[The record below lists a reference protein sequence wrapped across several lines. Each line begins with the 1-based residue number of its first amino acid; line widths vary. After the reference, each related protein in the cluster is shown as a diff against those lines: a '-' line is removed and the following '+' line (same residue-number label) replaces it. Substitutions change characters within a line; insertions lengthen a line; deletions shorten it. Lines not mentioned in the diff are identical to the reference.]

1 MIEGGYVGC
10 YVKCYRGEHA
20 GWSCLDAIKDA
31 FVGPSGPGV
40 RLRIDRVVGK
50 ARRH

>member
-20 GWSCLDAIKDA
+20 GWRCLDAITDA
-31 FVGPSGPGV
+31 SVGPSGAGV

-50 ARRH
+50 A